1 MTLLCS
7 VSIGKEEIMKAISI
21 IFYVIIVITI
31 SLPIWLTTEA
41 VSLKETASSMIIP
54 LLGSLF
60 VIALFLERS
69 LDVFLTTW
77 RAEGSEKL
85 NQEIRNLEH
94 QISKFEDNKD
104 LISDLEK
111 KKQERI
117 ERSSK
122 TRLIALW
129 SGLFFGLLVG
139 VVGIRTLQTLVDP
152 VSLSQIPT
160 IQLHLFR
167 VLDVLLTGGLV
178 AGGSDNIHKLIEVY
192 RNVMETSSTKAKQ
205 QVEK

>member
-1 MTLLCS
+1 
-7 VSIGKEEIMKAISI
+7 MKAISI